1 MDRRLSRAS
10 DVVLDE
16 EQDGTAWGVFQE
28 VRGAWERIHATM
40 RDALHPAMRR
50 LAFFQ
55 SFELIFRVLYKHIST
70 NRHTDTIETS
80 RTERNEENIP
90 GEVGEGGV
98 VYYEVMSRE
107 VNRRLY
113 MSVGVIH

>member
-1 MDRRLSRAS
+1 MDDVEKLDSIQDDFILYQLLRFCQSTRLPYINNHILLGHRCTFQQQH
-10 DVVLDE
+10 VVCKIDDTL
-16 EQDGTAWGVFQE
+16 
-28 VRGAWERIHATM
+28 
-40 RDALHPAMRR
+40 L
-50 LAFFQ
+50 
-55 SFELIFRVLYKHIST
+55 
-70 NRHTDTIETS
+70 NTDTNETF